1 MIEGMRDLDPRLHL
15 LGEPTR
21 ARIVAFLADP
31 VASCCRRDDGVC
43 GCDIE
48 TFLGVGQ
55 STVSHHMKLLV
66 DAGLVDA
73 DRRGRWTYYRLE
85 PAAFRQLAEQLAGLA
100 DAAERLDPTDVQPPA
115 LAGAR

>member
-1 MIEGMRDLDPRLHL
+1 MIGDVRDLDPRIHL
-15 LGEPTR
+15 LAEPTR

-85 PAAFRQLAEQLAGLA
+85 AATFRHLAEQLAALA
-100 DAAERLDPTDVQPPA
+100 DAAERLDPTDVEPPA
-115 LAGAR
+115 LVDAR